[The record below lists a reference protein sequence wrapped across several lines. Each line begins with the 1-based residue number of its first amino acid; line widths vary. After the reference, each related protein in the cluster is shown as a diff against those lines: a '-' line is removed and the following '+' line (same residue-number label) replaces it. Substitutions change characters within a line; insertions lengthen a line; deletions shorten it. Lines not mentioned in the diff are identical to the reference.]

1 MIENVIFDIGKVLVS
16 FEWQKY
22 LQDIGIK
29 GEAYKQI
36 AEHIFED
43 AWIQMDKEDCDEAET
58 RRRAVEAV
66 PDYPREANLVY
77 DRLYDISAPF
87 DYAFGWLQS
96 VKDRG
101 YKIYLLSNFG
111 RFPFEVLSKKY
122 TFLGLADGRVISY
135 ELEEVKPDRAIYDF
149 LLQKYDLNPSQCVF
163 IDDREENVATAQALG
178 MTGIVF
184 ASYEQASRQ
193 LDVILQG

>member
-1 MIENVIFDIGKVLVS
+1 MIKNVIFDIGKVLVS

-22 LQDIGIK
+22 LHDIGIE
-29 GEAYKQI
+29 GEAYRQI

-43 AWIQMDKEDCDEAET
+43 AWIRMDKEACDEAET

-66 PDYPREANLVY
+66 PDYPREANMVY
-77 DRLYDISAPF
+77 DHLYDISSPF
-87 DYAFGWLQS
+87 DYAYDWLQS

-111 RFPFEVLSKKY
+111 KFPFEVLSPKY
-122 TFLGLADGRVISY
+122 TFLELADGRVISY

-149 LLQKYDLNPSQCVF
+149 LLQKYHLNPAQCVF
-163 IDDREENVATAQALG
+163 IDDRRENVAAAQELG

-184 ASYEQASRQ
+184 TGYEQASRQ
-193 LDVILQG
+193 LDRIL